1 MTEWELRFCFLL
13 LSPTSRIH
21 FSQGISLCE
30 IFMACV
36 SHPFKRNSLRIVIF
50 LFGNPLSI
58 EPLLVHLTYS
68 TSFLSLSLWFAPNGS
83 YLTSSNLSKI
93 LLNKAKRKKTQ
104 PEKYARRKLLL
115 STWLALFGFWV
126 RSRVRVWWR
135 CFFAFHALTPAT
147 NVILSKF
154 LSFIFLFGIV
164 FKREKRLNAQWK
176 WHRCESWVIG
186 PEKKMNSI
194 RIENGW
200 WVVQRW
206 NVCLTCI
213 WIFQHGLWNSRSNI
227 ERGLMYMYLKI

>member
-1 MTEWELRFCFLL
+1 MARAKEIWPNENYDFAFYCCRL
-13 LSPTSRIH
+13 TSHIH

-58 EPLLVHLTYS
+58 ESLLVRLTYS
-68 TSFLSLSLWFAPNGS
+68 TSFLSLSLWFTPNGS

-126 RSRVRVWWR
+126 DGV
-135 CFFAFHALTPAT
+135 AFSPFTPAT
-147 NVILSKF
+147 NIILSKF
-154 LSFIFLFGIV
+154 FSFIFLFGIV
-164 FKREKRLNAQWK
+164 QKIHIVFKRKKRLNSGNGIGVRAESSAPKKNEQHS
-176 WHRCESWVIG
+176 HR
-186 PEKKMNSI
+186 
-194 RIENGW
+194 
-200 WVVQRW
+200 
-206 NVCLTCI
+206 
-213 WIFQHGLWNSRSNI
+213 
-227 ERGLMYMYLKI
+227 ERLVNCATVKRVFDLHLNFSTWPLK